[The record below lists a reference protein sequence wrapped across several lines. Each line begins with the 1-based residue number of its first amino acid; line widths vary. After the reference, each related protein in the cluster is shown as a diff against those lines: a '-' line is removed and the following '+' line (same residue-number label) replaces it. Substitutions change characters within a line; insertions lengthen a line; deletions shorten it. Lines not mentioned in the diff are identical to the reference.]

1 MKPCLRVQV
10 GREGHLHGLGIKSVK
25 RSWACVWVRSGARI
39 AVADVDRVS
48 HGQRI
53 ESHMGLATLS
63 GISVY
68 GRSEEAAVAER
79 S

>member
-10 GREGHLHGLGIKSVK
+10 GHESHLHGLGIKSVK
-25 RSWACVWVRSGARI
+25 RSWACVWGRGGERI

-53 ESHMGLATLS
+53 SHMRLATLS